1 MCEFLCAIVVT
12 QPIYK
17 VGSDNAFKILNGRYV
32 NIKAVIISKSR
43 VKNKSTLL
51 FLFVSI
57 KYLKIEERSKYRE
70 NSNSI
75 KIYNFGDLKYCS
87 FKSSSF
93 Y

>member
-12 QPIYK
+12 QPIYM

-57 KYLKIEERSKYRE
+57 KYLKIEVQRKFE
-70 NSNSI
+70 
-75 KIYNFGDLKYCS
+75 
-87 FKSSSF
+87 F
-93 Y
+93 YKNL